1 MERILDRDQKTGRE
15 IGRIDERREERHTQR
30 VPLSLLSQVIHLG
43 TRTVTRG
50 ERIMSWRQIVYSG
63 ILCMSSEMEAVA
75 YILPKV

>member
-50 ERIMSWRQIVYSG
+50 E
-63 ILCMSSEMEAVA
+63 
-75 YILPKV
+75 